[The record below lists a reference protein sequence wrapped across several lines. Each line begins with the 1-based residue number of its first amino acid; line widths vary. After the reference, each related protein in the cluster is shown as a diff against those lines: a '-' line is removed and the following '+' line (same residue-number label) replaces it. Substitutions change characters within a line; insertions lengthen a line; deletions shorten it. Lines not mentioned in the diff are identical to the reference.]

1 MTLLAGAAAL
11 GLLLYLFHLWSKSSP
26 QVLARRIMEAG
37 GLACLLGAAVLLV
50 TGRFL
55 AAAALGGA
63 GLALLGRSGGRLA
76 NLFKRSEAPRKSRVR
91 CAWFDMELDHGSGT
105 LSGTVLA
112 GDQVGRQLDELP
124 LPYILSLRPSL
135 DAQSLSLIEAYLDRR
150 APAWREHAEGDTR
163 AGSHGESARGGA
175 MSEQEAY
182 EILGLAQGASEAE
195 VRRAHR
201 SLMKK
206 LHPDH
211 GGSGYLA
218 ARVNQAKDV
227 ILSKH
232 R

>member
-1 MTLLAGAAAL
+1 MNLIADAAVL
-11 GLLLYLFHLWSKSSP
+11 GVLLYLFYLWKKSGP
-26 QVLARRIMEAG
+26 RILAGRLMEIAAG
-37 GLACLLGAAVLLV
+37 ACILGAIALAA

-55 AAAALGGA
+55 PAA
-63 GLALLGRSGGRLA
+63 GLAVVGLAMLGRSGGRFGSLY
-76 NLFKRSEAPRKSRVR
+76 KRPPRVSRVR
-91 CAWFDMELDHGSGT
+91 SSWFDMELNHRSGA

-112 GDQVGRQLDELP
+112 GQHAGRKLDDLSLEE
-124 LPYILSLRPSL
+124 ILALRPSL
-135 DAQSLSLIEAYLDRR
+135 DVQSLALIEAYLDRR
-150 APAWREHAEGDTR
+150 APAWREHAESDAR
-163 AGSHGESARGGA
+163 RGGGGEA
-175 MSEQEAY
+175 ASRSALAEEEAY
-182 EILGLAQGASEAE
+182 EILGLAPGASEAE

-211 GGSGYLA
+211 GGSDYLA